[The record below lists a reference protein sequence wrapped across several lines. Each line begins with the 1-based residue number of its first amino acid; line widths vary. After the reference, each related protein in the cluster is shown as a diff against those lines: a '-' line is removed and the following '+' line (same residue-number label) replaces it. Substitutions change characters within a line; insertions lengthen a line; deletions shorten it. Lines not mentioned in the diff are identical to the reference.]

1 MQIKAIASVF
11 GTFTQNVHSGSL
23 PIVQYL
29 LGILASYDPYTNVY
43 YSFPYLWEGIASYDQ
58 RQQFVLESAIVSGYV

>member
-1 MQIKAIASVF
+1 MGDRIQSDPIREIRRSYPIR
-11 GTFTQNVHSGSL
+11 VH
-23 PIVQYL
+23 PYL

-58 RQQFVLESAIVSGYV
+58 RQQFVLESAIASGYV